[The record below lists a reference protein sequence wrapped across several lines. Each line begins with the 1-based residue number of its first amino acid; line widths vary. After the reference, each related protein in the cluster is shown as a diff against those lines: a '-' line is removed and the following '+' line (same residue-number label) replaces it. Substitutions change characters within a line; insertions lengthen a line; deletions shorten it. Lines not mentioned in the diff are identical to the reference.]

1 MNKDDMFAMQ
11 YILPEG
17 YPSTDGALDKSI
29 VALTSKMKVSGTKD
43 TPVPSSALSVRME
56 VRLNGTI
63 LDIKKRGQPV
73 YLNFFCFEETYTDS
87 VLVLVEE
94 MYRRLGLGTAKRPK
108 MPTWIHSVPVNV
120 SILRPNEVILCKK
133 VTVSFFWAVF
143 AQHLK
148 RVGAM

>member
-1 MNKDDMFAMQ
+1 MFAMQ

-17 YPSTDGALDKSI
+17 YPSTDGAVDKSI
-29 VALTSKMKVSGTKD
+29 VALTAKMKVSGSKD

-56 VRLNGTI
+56 VMLNGTI

-73 YLNFFCFEETYTDS
+73 YRNLFCFEETYKDS

-94 MYRRLGLGTAKRPK
+94 MYRKLGLGIAKRPK
-108 MPTWIHSVPVNV
+108 MSTWIHSIPVND
-120 SILRPNEVILCKK
+120 SILRPNEIILCKK
-133 VTVSFFWAVF
+133 ITVAFFWAVF

-148 RVGAM
+148 RGNLMN